1 MINAKG
7 RERWHNHLKWLVNV
21 RKKDNDEDSEDSSSD
36 SSEKSDQNQD
46 KEYDDEG
53 SDEELETLYDTDGED
68 CNRTHSY
75 NVSEMLEEKP
85 QGEGW
90 KN

>member
-21 RKKDNDEDSEDSSSD
+21 RKKDNDEDSEDSSSE
-36 SSEKSDQNQD
+36 SSQQSEQDQGKD
-46 KEYDDEG
+46 YDEEE
-53 SDEELETLYDTDGED
+53 SDEELEPFYATDGED
-68 CNRTHSY
+68 CNKPRSY

-85 QGEGW
+85 QDEGW